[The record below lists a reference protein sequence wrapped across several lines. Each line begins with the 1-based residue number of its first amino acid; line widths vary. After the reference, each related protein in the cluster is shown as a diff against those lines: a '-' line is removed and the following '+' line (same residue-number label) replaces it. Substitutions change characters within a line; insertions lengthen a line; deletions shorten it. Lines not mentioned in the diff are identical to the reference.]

1 MATQGDVESW
11 ARTIEEDMRVVSS
24 TLEYTYKVNLHPQGV
39 ATNIA
44 GQQ

>member
-24 TLEYTYKVNLHPQGV
+24 TLEYTYKVNLHMQGV
-39 ATNIA
+39 ATYIA